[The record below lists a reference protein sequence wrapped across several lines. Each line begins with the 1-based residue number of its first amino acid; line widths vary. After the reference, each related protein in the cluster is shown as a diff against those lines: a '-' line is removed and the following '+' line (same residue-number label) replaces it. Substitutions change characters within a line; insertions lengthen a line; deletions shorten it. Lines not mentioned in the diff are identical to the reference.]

1 MDLDPFVPVGITADT
16 VRFLDVFLLHC
27 LLADSPPD
35 TPAEIAELGRNQ
47 DRVAARGREPDLALE
62 RDGQTVALRTWA
74 ADLLSE
80 LVPVAEAMDA
90 AQGGQAYRSA
100 LQNASGALQA
110 PDTLPS
116 ARILAAMS
124 RDHGDSFLQFVR
136 AQSSATRQ
144 AILALPYA
152 DALQERFEGMTRAS
166 MGEQK
171 RIESLDTMPFELYRQ
186 QYVSP
191 DRLQVRHRAVRAA

>member
-1 MDLDPFVPVGITADT
+1 MA
-16 VRFLDVFLLHC
+16 
-27 LLADSPPD
+27 
-35 TPAEIAELGRNQ
+35 
-47 DRVAARGREPDLALE
+47 
-62 RDGQTVALRTWA
+62 
-74 ADLLSE
+74 
-80 LVPVAEAMDA
+80 
-90 AQGGQAYRSA
+90 
-100 LQNASGALQA
+100 
-110 PDTLPS
+110 
-116 ARILAAMS
+116 

-144 AILALPYA
+144 AILELPYA

-166 MGEQK
+166 IGEQK